1 MYTAEKSPK
10 LGRLKS
16 ERMETYLDINENS
29 FGLVRPNPKQMVQKQ
44 LYPMN
49 ELRTTR
55 PAYIIYFCQLYPDKK
70 FRDSF
75 CHNSDNPHG
84 THPPRGGAGQ
94 AQSSSLYK
102 S

>member
-1 MYTAEKSPK
+1 MYTAKKSPK
-10 LGRLKS
+10 LGRLKR

-75 CHNSDNPHG
+75 CHNSNNP
-84 THPPRGGAGQ
+84 TPPGGAGQ